1 MPANYNIGLE
11 IGEKCF
17 RLAEIRLAEGSAAIL
32 QADEFET
39 EHNFGSSLLHDAPF
53 KEELAKSFLR
63 DLTQFLRRQKL
74 YASTVSVALPAHV
87 PFVATLPVDN
97 RLNGEEQRAQLEWE
111 CAQHF
116 RGALPSA
123 MRIFT
128 QPVRENCDA
137 NSLLV
142 VAIPAQTIAFLR
154 KVFSLLTLDLR
165 VVDVDH
171 FLVEHAIR
179 AADER
184 RDFALLGLQADYF
197 TLSLSQEEKYAGFR
211 IGAMDYSRQ
220 HLSPALNALNQLF
233 GQSPER
239 RLGVVYAFGAACS
252 DALLHALRS
261 LLQITVL
268 RHDPFAHI
276 PLADPQG
283 RAPGLALPPH
293 TVSAACGAA
302 LRRS

>member
-1 MPANYNIGLE
+1 MPATYNIGLE
-11 IGEKCF
+11 IGEKFF
-17 RLAEIRLAEGSAAIL
+17 RLAEIRIADGSAAIL

-39 EHNFGSSLLHDAPF
+39 AHDFGSPLLHEAPF
-53 KEELAKSFLR
+53 REELARSFLR

-74 YASTVSVALPAHV
+74 FASTLSVALPAHV
-87 PFVATLPVDN
+87 PFVATIPMDT
-97 RLNGEEQRAQLEWE
+97 RLGPEEQRAQLEWE

-116 RGALPSA
+116 RGADPAA

-128 QPVRENCDA
+128 QPVGENCDA
-137 NSLLV
+137 NSLLT

-179 AADER
+179 ASEER
-184 RDFALLGLQADYF
+184 RSFALLGLQEKYF
-197 TLSLSQEEKYAGFR
+197 TLSLQQGDTYAGFR

-220 HLSPALNALNQLF
+220 HLSPALQALNKLMA
-233 GQSPER
+233 QSER
-239 RLGVVYAFGAACS
+239 RLGALYVYGAACRDS
-252 DALLHALRS
+252 LLHALRS
-261 LLQITVL
+261 LLEITVI
-268 RHDPFAHI
+268 RHDPFAHL

-283 RAPGLALPPH
+283 RAPGLAIPSHAL
-293 TVSAACGAA
+293 SAACGAA
-302 LRRS
+302 LRRN